1 MAYIRKGGKG
11 LDPSKSLKTQFNY
24 YKKQLFNRLLQEQ
37 AMQEAISGF
46 SFSGTIYTTFEN
58 LDFDKISKEGITRKV
73 GTKTVRFTG
82 EEAVK
87 IQIESMKKRASK
99 TYQTNQFIENYCT
112 SLKKIGLPMNEVEEI
127 RKAMM
132 STSSNNLTYIIEQGI
147 LPSIAYVYS
156 DELDYKDLYDS
167 IMFALTSKLTK
178 QQKYDIRTAR
188 ENLKPL
194 ITERMKREGW
204 L

>member
-132 STSSNNLTYIIEQGI
+132 STSANNLTYIIEQGI

-178 QQKYDIRTAR
+178 QQKSDIRTAR

-194 ITERMKREGW
+194 ITERMRREGW